1 LAANPQCGDFDFRCA
16 VQRNLST
23 CQRFFPVNNLMKRQ
37 DFPMPGIRKIDR
49 KHSSMDARDR
59 LIVALYAQLK
69 AERETRETLEWA
81 IRNGAVSREVL
92 EAIAADPVPVVTSE
106 DIASVEKIIAL
117 DERRSRSRGNG

>member
-1 LAANPQCGDFDFRCA
+1 MPDVRSMG
-16 VQRNLST
+16 
-23 CQRFFPVNNLMKRQ
+23 RQ
-37 DFPMPGIRKIDR
+37 GRR
-49 KHSSMDARDR
+49 MDARDR

-81 IRNGAVSREVL
+81 IRNGAVSQEVL

-117 DERRSRSRGNG
+117 DERRKPNRN

>member
-1 LAANPQCGDFDFRCA
+1 
-16 VQRNLST
+16 
-23 CQRFFPVNNLMKRQ
+23 
-37 DFPMPGIRKIDR
+37 MPGIRKIDR
-49 KHSSMDARDR
+49 KHGNMDARDR

-117 DERRSRSRGNG
+117 DERRSRPPRQ

>member
-1 LAANPQCGDFDFRCA
+1 MVHVRRVD
-16 VQRNLST
+16 
-23 CQRFFPVNNLMKRQ
+23 RQ
-37 DFPMPGIRKIDR
+37 GAR
-49 KHSSMDARDR
+49 MDARDR

-81 IRNGAVSREVL
+81 IRNGAVSQEVL

-117 DERRSRSRGNG
+117 DERRKTNRN

>member
-1 LAANPQCGDFDFRCA
+1 MVHVRRMD
-16 VQRNLST
+16 
-23 CQRFFPVNNLMKRQ
+23 RQ
-37 DFPMPGIRKIDR
+37 GGR
-49 KHSSMDARDR
+49 MDARDR

-81 IRNGAVSREVL
+81 IRNGAVSPEVL

-117 DERRSRSRGNG
+117 DERRKTNRN

>member
-1 LAANPQCGDFDFRCA
+1 
-16 VQRNLST
+16 
-23 CQRFFPVNNLMKRQ
+23 MKRQ

-106 DIASVEKIIAL
+106 DIASAEKIIAL

>member
-1 LAANPQCGDFDFRCA
+1 
-16 VQRNLST
+16 
-23 CQRFFPVNNLMKRQ
+23 
-37 DFPMPGIRKIDR
+37 MPGIRKIDR

-81 IRNGAVSREVL
+81 IRNGAVSKEVL

-106 DIASVEKIIAL
+106 DIASLEKIIAL
-117 DERRSRSRGNG
+117 DERRSRSPRQ